1 MYCPNCNAEIP
12 EGSTF
17 CGCCGQKVTQPE
29 PQQYAAPAAPAYPGY
44 SAYTSYS
51 RPMNNMTKKEFLASD
66 AGMSARGKAKLA
78 VLVCLIAVVAI
89 VAGIF
94 ATLSMP
100 IFDIPVLSMALEVA
114 GADEDLDVDELM
126 DDLEDSI
133 DLMEEDYEAIE
144 DDLSK
149 SERKDVEKWIDD
161 ANDLADSF
169 SILNLRR
176 FADSSA
182 MIVEEYGEEFYD
194 SDLENATEDME
205 VINQAMDAIVVFL
218 VGFFFLPILFA
229 VLGGTLK
236 NTALTIVGIVFTA
249 IAQIIFCGVLWVVL
263 SLAIGVVQAVLCSKV
278 NTAYRDYRMGK
289 LPA

>member
-17 CGCCGQKVTQPE
+17 CGCCGQKLTQPE
-29 PQQYAAPAAPAYPGY
+29 PQPQQYAAPAAPAYPGY

-66 AGMSARGKAKLA
+66 AGLHARGQAKLA
-78 VLVCLIAVVAI
+78 VLVCLIAVAVI

-100 IFDIPVLSMALEVA
+100 IFDIPVMSIALEA
-114 GADEDLDVDELM
+114 ADADVDELM
-126 DDLEDSI
+126 DDLENELDI
-133 DLMEEDYEAIE
+133 MEEEYEMIE
-144 DDLSK
+144 DDFSK
-149 SERKDVEKWIDD
+149 SEREDIESWMDSV
-161 ANDLADSF
+161 NDLTDSF
-169 SILNLRR
+169 SVLNLQS
-176 FADSSA
+176 FVKETDV
-182 MIVEEYGEEFYD
+182 IVDEYGDEFNMG
-194 SDLENATEDME
+194 DLDDIAEGMDAL
-205 VINQAMDAIVVFL
+205 NQAMGAIIVFL
-218 VGFFFLPILFA
+218 VGFFLPILFA

-249 IAQIIFCGVLWVVL
+249 IAQLIFCGVLWVVL
-263 SLAIGVVQAVLCSKV
+263 SLAVGIVQAVLCSKV

>member
-169 SILNLRR
+169 SILHKHSVSAVYTAAHDKISTYCLFTILRLT
-176 FADSSA
+176 D
-182 MIVEEYGEEFYD
+182 YD
-194 SDLENATEDME
+194 SATG
-205 VINQAMDAIVVFL
+205 ISILLQKFL
-218 VGFFFLPILFA
+218 
-229 VLGGTLK
+229 
-236 NTALTIVGIVFTA
+236 
-249 IAQIIFCGVLWVVL
+249 Q
-263 SLAIGVVQAVLCSKV
+263 
-278 NTAYRDYRMGK
+278 R
-289 LPA
+289 

>member
-1 MYCPNCNAEIP
+1 MYCPNCNAELP
-12 EGSTF
+12 EGTSF
-17 CGCCGQKVTQPE
+17 CGCCGAKLTQPE
-29 PQQYAAPAAPAYPGY
+29 TQQYAAPAAPAYPGY
-44 SAYTSYS
+44 ATYTTYA

-66 AGMSARGKAKLA
+66 AGLHARGQAKLA
-78 VLVCLIAVVAI
+78 VLVCLIAVAAI
-89 VAGIF
+89 IAGIF
-94 ATLSMP
+94 ATMTMP
-100 IFDIPVLSMALEVA
+100 IFDIPVLSIALEAANVD
-114 GADEDLDVDELM
+114 GDMDVDELT
-126 DDLEDSI
+126 DELEDSI
-133 DLMEEDYEAIE
+133 DWMEEDYEAIE

-161 ANDLADSF
+161 ANDLADCF

-205 VINQAMDAIVVFL
+205 VINQAMDAVIVFL

-229 VLGGTLK
+229 ILGGTLK

-249 IAQIIFCGVLWVVL
+249 IAQIIFCGIIWVVL
-263 SLAIGVVQAVLCSKV
+263 SLAVGIVQAVLCSKV
-278 NTAYRDYRMGK
+278 NTEYQNYRMGR
-289 LPA
+289 LSA

>member
-12 EGSTF
+12 DESAS
-17 CGCCGQKVTQPE
+17 CGCCGHKLIE
-29 PQQYAAPAAPAYPGY
+29 FQQYTAPAAPVYPGY
-44 SAYTSYS
+44 STYTSYA
-51 RPMNNMTKKEFLASD
+51 RPMNNMTKKEFLTSD
-66 AGMSARGKAKLA
+66 AGLHARGQAKLA
-78 VLVCLIAVVAI
+78 VLVCLIAVAAI
-89 VAGIF
+89 ITGIF

-114 GADEDLDVDELM
+114 GAEEDLDIDELT

-133 DLMEEDYEAIE
+133 DRMEEDYEAIE
-144 DDLSK
+144 DELSK
-149 SERKDVEKWIDD
+149 SERKDVEGWIDD
-161 ANDLADSF
+161 ANDVADSF

-176 FADSSA
+176 FADSTTV
-182 MIVEEYGEEFYD
+182 IIEEYGEEFYG
-194 SDLENATEDME
+194 SDLEETAEDME
-205 VINQAMDAIVVFL
+205 VINQAMDAIIVFL

-249 IAQIIFCGVLWVVL
+249 IAQLIFCGVLWVVL
-263 SLAIGVVQAVLCSKV
+263 SLAVGIVQAVLCSKV
-278 NTAYRDYRMGK
+278 NTAYRDYRMGR